1 MTGSV
6 EELTLDPE
14 DWESFRKST
23 HDAVDVMTDYLR
35 DVRSRPAWQPVPS
48 DVAGK
53 FESACPESPQ
63 GLDSSLADFYRD
75 VLPFPSGNIHPR
87 FWSWVC
93 GTGSPTGMLSEF
105 LAAGMNSIGLGFDE
119 SASSHV
125 EVQVLEWLKSLMGF
139 ESDTS
144 GLLVSGGSMANLVA
158 LTVGRNLKCGYDVR
172 RLGMNPHGFPRVAAY
187 ASTETHSSVQ
197 KALELLGV
205 GETFYRRIPVNG
217 DYEIDVRALRDQIES
232 DIAEG
237 LRPALLIG
245 NAGTVNTGAFDPLN
259 VLADIAEEFDLW
271 FTVDGAFGSLARL
284 TNRAPENLKGL
295 NRADALAFDLHK
307 WLHQP
312 YNAGAVLIRNGDAH
326 RNSFSVA
333 PAYLTR
339 DRSGVASGPAD
350 FSALG
355 IQLSRSFVALRVW
368 LSFKTH
374 GVGQFRKLIEQ
385 NIEQARY
392 LEARVGET
400 PHLELLAPTPLNI
413 VNYRYNPDGL
423 DEEALN
429 QLNGKILTA
438 LQTGGIAAPSS
449 TRLVG
454 RFSIRVCI
462 ANHRTRRHDLD
473 ELVKHTVELGEEL
486 ARTDR

>member
-1 MTGSV
+1 MT
-6 EELTLDPE
+6 EEFTLDPE
-14 DWESFRKST
+14 DWESFRKSA

-35 DVRSRPAWQPVPS
+35 DVRSRPPWQQVPGH
-48 DVAGK
+48 VALK
-53 FESACPESPQ
+53 FESAFPETPQ
-63 GLDSSLADFYRD
+63 GLDASLADFYRN

-119 SASSHV
+119 STSSHV
-125 EVQVLEWLKSLMGF
+125 EVQVLGWLKNLMGF
-139 ESDTS
+139 EAYAS

-158 LTVGRNLKCGYDVR
+158 LTVGRNLKCDYDVR
-172 RLGMNPHGFPRVAAY
+172 KFGMNPPGFPRIVAY

-197 KALELLGV
+197 KALELLGM
-205 GETFYRRIPVNG
+205 GESFYRKIPVNG
-217 DYEIDVRALRDQIES
+217 DYEIDVRELRRQIES

-259 VLADIAEEFDLW
+259 ALADIAEEFDLW

-284 TNRAPENLKGL
+284 TTCPPENLNGL
-295 NRADALAFDLHK
+295 DRADALAFDLHK

-312 YNAGAVLIRNGDAH
+312 YNAGAVLIRNRAAH
-326 RNSFSVA
+326 QNTFAVT

-355 IQLSRSFVALRVW
+355 IQLSRSFVALRIW

-385 NIEQARY
+385 NIHQARY

-413 VNYRYNPDGL
+413 VNYRYNPGGL

-429 QLNGKILTA
+429 QLNKDILTA
-438 LQTGGIAAPSS
+438 LQTRGIAAPSS
-449 TRLVG
+449 TRLGG

-462 ANHRTRRHDLD
+462 SNHRTKRHDLD
-473 ELVKHTVELGEEL
+473 ELVKRTVELGEEL
-486 ARTDR
+486 ARAHH